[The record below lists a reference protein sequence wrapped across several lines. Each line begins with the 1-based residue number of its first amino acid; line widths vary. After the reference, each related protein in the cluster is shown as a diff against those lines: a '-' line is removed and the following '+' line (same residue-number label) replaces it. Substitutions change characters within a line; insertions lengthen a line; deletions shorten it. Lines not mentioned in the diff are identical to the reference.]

1 MAPPGL
7 DIFSLPPNQV
17 AILKQ
22 YYEDV
27 RPVSQYHG
35 LNPLSFEVNLQGDVY
50 TDMSKCK
57 LYLKVRVLNPD
68 GSRLNP
74 DESVSPVNLLFHALF
89 SEIDVRMNG
98 SLVHS
103 AGMYPYLAYFRCLMY
118 ENEFT
123 KKARLTEQ
131 LYYPDTVGF
140 FDETNPNGGNFGL
153 FTRHQF
159 AKSSKVIEMAGPIFS
174 DCLMLNRYLING
186 IKLGIAMKRTSPKF
200 CLMSAGE
207 IAATAENYQVVIED
221 AFLRLCRLKVNPAV
235 LVAHSKL
242 MKTVTAKYPFTKRS
256 IKCCNVPPNQTMFH
270 WSHMTESPLPKFVVV
285 AFCSNQG
292 VVGSYSH
299 SPWNFLNGDVRQIS
313 LHVNGISVPADPI
326 DVYYDNDSTEGE
338 RSLQVFDRFFD
349 TTTGRC
355 LNVDRE
361 HVKKGYAVYIFNLD
375 PEYSEDIQ
383 FPLLKSGEMSL
394 NVKLGTPLAEGATC
408 ILYTE
413 RYGMLEVDE
422 TRNVTVT

>member
-1 MAPPGL
+1 
-7 DIFSLPPNQV
+7 
-17 AILKQ
+17 
-22 YYEDV
+22 
-27 RPVSQYHG
+27 
-35 LNPLSFEVNLQGDVY
+35 
-50 TDMSKCK
+50 
-57 LYLKVRVLNPD
+57 
-68 GSRLNP
+68 
-74 DESVSPVNLLFHALF
+74 
-89 SEIDVRMNG
+89 MNG

-103 AGMYPYLAYFRCLMY
+103 AGMYPYLAYFRSLMY
-118 ENEFT
+118 EKDST

-131 LYYPDTVGF
+131 LYYPDTAGF
-140 FDETNPNGGNFGL
+140 FEETNPNGGNFGL

-159 AKSSKVIEMAGPIFS
+159 AKSSNVIELAGPIFN

-186 IKLGIAMKRTSPKF
+186 IKLGITMKRTSPTF

-207 IAATAENYQVVIED
+207 VATTAENYQVIIED
-221 AFLRLCRLKVNPAV
+221 AFLRLYRLKVNPAI

-270 WSHMTESPLPKFVVV
+270 WSHMTESPLPKFVAV

-299 SPWNFLNGDVRQIS
+299 NPWNFLNGDVRQIS
-313 LHVNGISVPADPI
+313 LHVNGVSVPADPI
-326 DVYYDNDSTEGE
+326 DVFYDIDGTEGE

-349 TTTGRC
+349 AVTGRC
-355 LNVDRE
+355 LNIDRE
-361 HVKKGYAVYIFNLD
+361 HVKKGYAVYIFSLD
-375 PEYSEDIQ
+375 QEYSYEIQ

-394 NVKLGTPLAEGATC
+394 NVKLGTPLVEGATC
-408 ILYTE
+408 ILYAE

-422 TRNVTVT
+422 ARNITVT